1 MQSIKEIE
9 SKLFYRYIINKNDRP
24 MVKSFQG
31 VRQAK
36 PKSAPVQDVHVQDH
50 MTRQLITF
58 HPEQTMDEVIKILLT
73 KRISGG
79 PVVDDDNNLVG
90 IISEGDC
97 LKEVVKGKYTNTPSL
112 SGKVKD
118 HMAKD
123 VKTMEPEMNIF
134 EAAGKFLEMKLRR
147 FPVLKDGKL
156 LGQISQRDVMRA
168 VLSLKDS
175 TW

>member
-1 MQSIKEIE
+1 
-9 SKLFYRYIINKNDRP
+9 

-31 VRQAK
+31 VRQVK
-36 PKSAPVQDVHVQDH
+36 PTKEPVQPVHVEDY

-58 HPEQTMDEVIKILLT
+58 RPEQTMEEVIKILLT

-79 PVVDDDNNLVG
+79 PVVDEEGNLVG

-97 LKEVVKGKYTNTPSL
+97 LKEVVRGKYNNTPTL
-112 SGKVKD
+112 HGTVRE
-118 HMAKD
+118 HMATE
-123 VKTMEPEMNIF
+123 VKTMAPEMNIF
-134 EAAGKFLEMKLRR
+134 DAARMFLELKLRR
-147 FPVLKDGKL
+147 FPVLKDGRL

-168 VLSLKDS
+168 VQSLKNS